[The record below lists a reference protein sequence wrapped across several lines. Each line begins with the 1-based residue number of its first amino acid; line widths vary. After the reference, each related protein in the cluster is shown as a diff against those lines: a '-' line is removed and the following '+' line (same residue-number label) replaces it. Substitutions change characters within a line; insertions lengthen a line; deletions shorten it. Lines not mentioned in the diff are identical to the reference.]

1 VTDSDDKSRLISLAE
16 AAQLYGFSRYYLS
29 NLAKKGRLK
38 AQKIGGAWV
47 TTPNDLEEYIRSRE
61 EKGAYRD
68 DIQAN

>member
-68 DIQAN
+68 DIRAN